1 MAIRAG
7 TGGKRPGGG
16 GADPFSDL
24 LFNSLLGISLLFF
37 IAIIFINP
45 TSKDAEVEIKAYFV
59 ITVTWKD
66 YSPDDIDVWVEDPLG
81 KKLWFRQREVGL
93 LHLDRDDR
101 GMDDDKVMVDD
112 EMIENP
118 LNQEIV
124 TIRGVYPGRYT
135 VNLHYYKSKT
145 HEPVEADV
153 KIFKLRPDYKV
164 ILDEKVILERKGV
177 EKTVVNF
184 TLGIDGRLKKMDK
197 KPRRL
202 VVFTNSADQG

>member
-1 MAIRAG
+1 MVIRVG
-7 TGGKRPGGG
+7 SGGRRPGGG

-45 TSKDAEVEIKAYFV
+45 SKKQGEVEVKAYFV

-101 GMDDDKVMVDD
+101 GMDDDKIEVDNEMV
-112 EMIENP
+112 ENP

-135 VNLHYYKSKT
+135 VNLHYYKSKSQ
-145 HEPVEADV
+145 EPVEAEV
-153 KIFKLRPDYKV
+153 RIFKLRPDYKV
-164 ILDEKVILERKGV
+164 ILDDKIILESKGV

-184 TLGIDGRLKKMDK
+184 TLGLDGRLKKMDK
-197 KPRRL
+197 RPRRL
-202 VVFTNSADQG
+202 VVFSDQADQG

>member
-1 MAIRAG
+1 MAIRVG
-7 TGGKRPGGG
+7 SGGKRPGGG

-45 TSKDAEVEIKAYFV
+45 SKKEGDVEVKAYFV

-66 YSPDDIDVWVEDPLG
+66 FSPDDIDVWVEDPRG
-81 KKLWFRQREVGL
+81 KKLWYRQREVGL

-101 GMDDDKVMVDD
+101 GMDDDKIRVDNEMV
-112 EMIENP
+112 ENP

-145 HEPVEADV
+145 DEPVDASV
-153 KIFKLRPDYKV
+153 RIFKLRPDYKV
-164 ILDEKVILERKGV
+164 ILDDVVTLEGKGV

-184 TLGIDGRLKKMDK
+184 TLGLDGQLKKMDK
-197 KPRRL
+197 LPRR
-202 VVFTNSADQG
+202 VVAFSQ

>member
-1 MAIRAG
+1 MVIRVG
-7 TGGKRPGGG
+7 SGGKRPGGG

-45 TSKDAEVEIKAYFV
+45 SKKQGEVEVKAYFV

-101 GMDDDKVMVDD
+101 GMEDDKIEVDNEMV
-112 EMIENP
+112 ENP

-145 HEPVEADV
+145 QEPVEAEV
-153 KIFKLRPDYKV
+153 RIFKLRPDYKV
-164 ILDEKVILERKGV
+164 ILDDKIVLESKGV

-184 TLGIDGRLKKMDK
+184 TLGLDGQLKKMDK
-197 KPRRL
+197 RPRRL
-202 VVFTNSADQG
+202 VVFGDEGDQG

>member
-1 MAIRAG
+1 MAIRV
-7 TGGKRPGGG
+7 GKNRSSHQSN

-45 TSKDAEVEIKAYFV
+45 QSKAGNVEVKAYFV

-66 YSPDDIDVWVEDPLG
+66 FSPDDIDVWVADPLG
-81 KKLWFRQREVGL
+81 KKLWYRQREVGL

-101 GMDDDKVMVDD
+101 GMKDDKIVVED
-112 EMIENP
+112 EMVENP

-135 VNLHYYKSKT
+135 VNVHYYETATDK
-145 HEPVEADV
+145 PVEVAV
-153 KIFKLRPDYKV
+153 RIFKLRPDYQMIFDKKLV
-164 ILDEKVILERKGV
+164 LESKGA
-177 EKTVVNF
+177 EKTAVNF
-184 TLGIDGRLKKMDK
+184 TLGLDGRLKKMD
-197 KPRRL
+197 RVQRQL
-202 VVFTNSADQG
+202 VFSQ

>member
-1 MAIRAG
+1 MAIRVG
-7 TGGKRPGGG
+7 SKRNTPKGN

-45 TSKDAEVEIKAYFV
+45 KTKDGEVEIKAYFV

-66 YSPDDIDVWVEDPLG
+66 YSPDDIDVWVSNPAG
-81 KKLWFRQREVGL
+81 KKLWFKQREVGL

-101 GMDDDKVMVDD
+101 GMEDDRIKVKD
-112 EMIENP
+112 EFVENP
-118 LNQEIV
+118 LNQEVV

-135 VNLHYYKSKT
+135 VNLHYYKSVSEK
-145 HEPVEADV
+145 PVEATV
-153 KIFKLRPDYKV
+153 RIFKLRPDYQV
-164 ILDEKVILERKGV
+164 VVDEKITLENKGT

-184 TLGIDGRLKKMDK
+184 TIGIDGQIIKKDK
-197 KPRRL
+197 QPQQL
-202 VVFTNSADQG
+202 VVFRD

>member
-7 TGGKRPGGG
+7 SGRNRRHNN

-45 TSKDAEVEIKAYFV
+45 KTKEGEVEIKAYFV

-66 YSPDDIDVWVEDPLG
+66 FSPDDIDVWVQDPLG
-81 KKLWFRQREVGL
+81 KKLWYKQREVGL

-101 GMDDDKVMVDD
+101 GMDDDRLKVDD
-112 EMIENP
+112 EFVENP
-118 LNQEIV
+118 LNQEVV

-145 HEPVEADV
+145 DMPVEATV
-153 KIFKLRPDYKV
+153 RIFKLRPDYQV
-164 ILDEKVILERKGV
+164 VVDEKVTLESKGV

-184 TLGIDGRLKKMDK
+184 TLGLDGQIKKKDK
-197 KPRRL
+197 IPRQV
-202 VVFTNSADQG
+202 VVFSE

>member
-145 HEPVEADV
+145 HKPVEADV

-164 ILDEKVILERKGV
+164 ILDDKVILESKGV

-202 VVFTNSADQG
+202 VVFTNGADQG

>member
-1 MAIRAG
+1 MAIRVG
-7 TGGKRPGGG
+7 SGQKKNN

-45 TSKDAEVEIKAYFV
+45 KTKEGDVEINAYFV

-66 YSPDDIDVWVEDPLG
+66 FSPDDIDVWVGDPLG
-81 KKLWFRQREVGL
+81 KKLWFKQREIGL

-101 GMDDDKVMVDD
+101 GMEDDRITVNNELV
-112 EMIENP
+112 ENP

-135 VNLHYYKSKT
+135 VNVHYYKSVSNQ
-145 HEPVEADV
+145 PVDV
-153 KIFKLRPDYKV
+153 LVRIFKLRPDYQV
-164 ILDEKVILERKGV
+164 IVDETVTLDTKGT

-184 TLGIDGRLKKMDK
+184 TLGQDGRIVKKDK
-197 KPRRL
+197 IPKQL
-202 VVFTNSADQG
+202 VVFRE